1 MAKKIYVGVNDV
13 ARNVKNIYVGVNGVA
28 RKVNKAYVG
37 VNNVSQQFYEAG
49 GGPIPKIV
57 TWADGTDAEIV
68 AMVQAADE
76 GSINLAD
83 YWSVG
88 DEREVTLSKMAAT
101 SVGESHIKQTVTLV
115 LMHAGGK
122 TLNIPTASGRTTCSF
137 IVGLKNCL
145 KEIGYMNSSNTNT
158 GGWTS
163 SKRRTWCNST
173 FKAAL
178 PRTLLPIFKQF
189 ENKTSTGNKST
200 TINTDVDWFALP
212 SEIEIFGRTTY
223 SVSGEGTQFTWYATS
238 ANRIKRIDSS
248 INTWW
253 GRSPCTSERTDFCLV
268 YTNASATRGGA
279 NSTRGLAPFGCI

>member
-88 DEREVTLSKMAAT
+88 DEREVTLSKMNAT

-137 IVGLKNCL
+137 VVGLKNCL
-145 KEIGYMNSSNTNT
+145 KEIGYMNSSNTNA

-163 SKRRTWCNST
+163 SNRRTWCNST

-178 PRTLLPIFKQF
+178 PQTLSPIFKQF
-189 ENKTSTGNKST
+189 ENKTSEGRKST

-212 SEIEIFGRTTY
+212 SEIEVFGKTTY
-223 SVSGEGTQFTWYATS
+223 SASGEGTQFTWYATT

-248 INTWW
+248 EKVWLE
-253 GRSPCTSERTDFCLV
+253 RSPNVKAYNEFSIV
-268 YTNASATRGGA
+268 NANGSAGSGSAT
-279 NSTRGLAPFGCI
+279 STRGVAPFGCI